1 MSAEWE
7 VYTSRVQEAQA
18 AIRVDLKAHDVHGEN
33 MWCLRITVDLQDPG
47 KDGTGGGDKEQE
59 ALQKIEARLGQL
71 LRERSEAV
79 CVGWITTQGRRE
91 LMFYASHPGE
101 LQEDVEGLRREFP
114 GRKLTAGL
122 ENDPSWSR
130 FRQILYP
137 RPKDLKR
144 IENRNKVQKLADKGD
159 PLKKPRRVSHWLQF
173 PTADDRKAFLQEV
186 QPEGFKSTAQRVK
199 DDEGEERPFQLQISR
214 DDPVELDSIHELTLD
229 LEERAA
235 AYDGEYGGWETTPV
249 K

>member
-7 VYTSRVQEAQA
+7 VYTSRLHEAQA
-18 AIRVDLKAHDVHGEN
+18 TIRVDLKAHDTHGEN
-33 MWCLRITVDLQDPG
+33 TWCLRITIDLQEPG
-47 KDGTGGGDKEQE
+47 KDGTGVEKEQA
-59 ALQKIEARLGQL
+59 ALQQIESRLGQL
-71 LRERSEAV
+71 LSERNEAV
-79 CVGWITTQGRRE
+79 CVGWLTTQGRRE

-101 LQEDVEGLRREFP
+101 LQEDVAGLRREFP
-114 GRKLTAGL
+114 GYKLSAGL

-130 FRQILYP
+130 FRQILFP

-144 IENRNKVQKLADKGD
+144 IENRKRVQRLADAGD
-159 PLKKPRRVSHWLQF
+159 PLTKPRRVSHWVQF

-214 DDPVELDSIHELTLD
+214 DDPVDLDSIHELTLD

-235 AYDGEYGGWETTPV
+235 AYDGEYDGWETTPI